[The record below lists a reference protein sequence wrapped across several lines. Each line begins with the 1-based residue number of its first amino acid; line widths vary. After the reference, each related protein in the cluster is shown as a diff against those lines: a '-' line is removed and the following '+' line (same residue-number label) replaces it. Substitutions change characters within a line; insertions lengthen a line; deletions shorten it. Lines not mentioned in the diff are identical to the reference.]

1 MQSNSVKHE
10 TGLSWTWFTKL
21 CNKKDLSKTA
31 GVKKRYTKKKKKN
44 LATKKRKFDT
54 LSKLNKLTP
63 DLHKLSR
70 ITGHEPVRNNWFWFF

>member
-1 MQSNSVKHE
+1 MKQDFSELDLQSYV
-10 TGLSWTWFTKL
+10 TKKICQKQQVL
-21 CNKKDLSKTA
+21 KKDTP
-31 GVKKRYTKKKKKN
+31 KKKKN

-70 ITGHEPVRNNWFWFF
+70 TTGHEPVRNN